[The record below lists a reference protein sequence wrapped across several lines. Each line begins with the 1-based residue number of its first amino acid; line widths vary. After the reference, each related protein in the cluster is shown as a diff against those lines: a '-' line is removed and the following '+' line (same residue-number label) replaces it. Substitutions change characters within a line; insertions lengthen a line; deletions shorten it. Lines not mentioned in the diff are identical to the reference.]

1 MAKPNKKG
9 RAAVG
14 VLTHT
19 REDAQDGSH
28 RNSAEL
34 ERLVRER
41 TQELEQANAALQ
53 QSQRSLA
60 AELEAAQRLQQVSTK
75 LIQADR
81 VEELYELI
89 LDTALATM
97 HADFASLQKLYPKR
111 GSAGEL
117 YLLGHRGF
125 TPEAARLWEWVR
137 PGTQTSCGVAL
148 RTRQRVVVPDA
159 ERCEFMTGSDDL
171 EAYLKMGIRAAQ
183 TTPLLS
189 RSGALLGVFST
200 HWRQP
205 HDLTAVE
212 LWSLDVLARQ
222 AADIIEKKQA
232 EEAIRASEEQL
243 RQGKAGL
250 ERKVAERTTKLRE
263 LVGELEHFSY
273 TITHDLKS
281 PLRAM
286 KGYAEITA
294 TMCGDSARKEVKEAL
309 SRISISAE
317 RMECLITDALNYSR
331 AVRQELPLT
340 NVDTGALLNGM
351 LQSYPDL
358 QPSKVNIRVE
368 GKLPTVQGNEA
379 GLTQCFSNL
388 LVNAVKFVKPGEKPL
403 IRVWAEERG
412 DWARIWVEDNGI
424 GISKE
429 MLPRVFDMFSR
440 GSTSHEGT
448 GIGLALVRKV
458 TQRMGGRTGVESEEG
473 KGSRFWLEVKSPKGR
488 TGAAAGPNGATV
500 LYVEDDEVDTMFM
513 KMAFA
518 RQGMESALQVVGD
531 GRKALEYLSGAD
543 EHADQNTYPIPSVVL
558 LDLIL
563 PQVPGYDVL
572 RWIRTH
578 PDFAR
583 TPVIVFSSSMREDD
597 RVRSLELGAD
607 EFVPKPSSGTKFDE
621 VVNGLK
627 KRWMGAVQ
635 G

>member
-1 MAKPNKKG
+1 
-9 RAAVG
+9 
-14 VLTHT
+14 
-19 REDAQDGSH
+19 
-28 RNSAEL
+28 
-34 ERLVRER
+34 
-41 TQELEQANAALQ
+41 
-53 QSQRSLA
+53 
-60 AELEAAQRLQQVSTK
+60 
-75 LIQADR
+75 
-81 VEELYELI
+81 
-89 LDTALATM
+89 
-97 HADFASLQKLYPKR
+97 
-111 GSAGEL
+111 
-117 YLLGHRGF
+117 
-125 TPEAARLWEWVR
+125 
-137 PGTQTSCGVAL
+137 
-148 RTRQRVVVPDA
+148 
-159 ERCEFMTGSDDL
+159 MTGSEDL

-205 HDLTAVE
+205 HDLTAGE

-232 EEAIRASEEQL
+232 EERLRASEEQL
-243 RQGKAGL
+243 RQGKVDL

-351 LQSYPDL
+351 LESCPDL

-368 GKLPTVQGNEA
+368 GKLPTVEGNEA

-403 IRVWAEERG
+403 IRVWAEQRG

-424 GISKE
+424 GISKD

-440 GSTSHEGT
+440 GSTRHEGT

-473 KGSRFWLEVKSPKGR
+473 KGSRFWIEVKSTKGG
-488 TGAAAGPNGATV
+488 TGAAMAKPNVPTV
-500 LYVEDDEVDTMFM
+500 LYVEDDEADTMFM

-518 RQGMESALQVVGD
+518 RQGME
-531 GRKALEYLSGAD
+531 
-543 EHADQNTYPIPSVVL
+543 
-558 LDLIL
+558 
-563 PQVPGYDVL
+563 
-572 RWIRTH
+572 
-578 PDFAR
+578 
-583 TPVIVFSSSMREDD
+583 
-597 RVRSLELGAD
+597 
-607 EFVPKPSSGTKFDE
+607 
-621 VVNGLK
+621 
-627 KRWMGAVQ
+627 
-635 G
+635 